1 MQPTYGDEKNFET
14 PYDLRVNS
22 NPVVNNTD
30 GSTVGYKYYNF
41 DLLDTTKGQR
51 AGAQH
56 QASLGTEGRIDIMVD
71 SPWSERGGRKIGS
84 LTLSPNAKQERTD
97 MAVKLSGLKGMKG
110 KHAIYLLFTSPTK
123 DKSMCELHE
132 LTFRKAK

>member
-51 AGAQH
+51 AGAPT
-56 QASLGTEGRIDIMVD
+56 S
-71 SPWSERGGRKIGS
+71 S
-84 LTLSPNAKQERTD
+84 
-97 MAVKLSGLKGMKG
+97 LSGPK
-110 KHAIYLLFTSPTK
+110 AESTSWSTARGA
-123 DKSMCELHE
+123 SVEGA
-132 LTFRKAK
+132 R